1 MSAATAP
8 LPAAWRDDAKTIGL
22 VGLAHGTSHFHHLLL
37 APMFPWFIDA
47 YGVNYAQLG
56 LLMSLF
62 FVVSGVGQA
71 VAGFVVDRVGAR
83 PVLFGALIC
92 FSLASLSAANATGYD
107 GLVLASALA
116 GLGNAPF
123 HPVDF
128 SIINRRVSPAR
139 LGHAYSVHGISGN
152 LGWACAPLLLTGLVT
167 ATGSLRLAYTCI
179 AVLPLT
185 VLLLLVV
192 CRGAVD
198 DRVVIGAVNRD
209 DPAVATARQAPF
221 DFLRQPAVWLCFGF
235 LFFSTCALAAVQSFA
250 GPALRALVGLSAE
263 AAGLIVTGYMLAS
276 AVGMVLGGFMLAKV
290 QRAESL
296 ISVALCLAAFLL
308 LLVATGWLPGTL
320 ALVLASAA
328 GLGTGL
334 AGPSRDL
341 LIRRATPPGATGRVY
356 GTVYSGLDLGFAL
369 AAPVFGAL
377 LDAGRAGAIF
387 AGAALALLAAVASAW
402 LIGLFTSRAATRA
415 TTQAPTREPAH
426 PGVTASPQASGAGSA
441 VSTT

>member
-1 MSAATAP
+1 MSASTAP
-8 LPAAWRDDAKTIGL
+8 LPVAWRDDAKTIGL

-56 LLMSLF
+56 LLMTVF

-71 VAGFVVDRVGAR
+71 VAGFLVDRVGAR

-92 FSLASLSAANATGYD
+92 FCLASLAAANATGYD
-107 GLVLASALA
+107 GLLLASGLA

-152 LGWACAPLLLTGLVT
+152 LGWACAPLLLTGLV
-167 ATGSLRLAYTCI
+167 AGTGSPRLAYTCI
-179 AVLPLT
+179 AALPLT

-192 CRGAVD
+192 CRAAVD
-198 DRVVIGAVNRD
+198 DRVVAGGARLD
-209 DPAVATARQAPF
+209 DPTTAAGQPPTF
-221 DFLRQPAVWLCFGF
+221 DFLRLPAVWLCFAF

-250 GPALRALVGLSAE
+250 GPALRMLVGLSAE
-263 AAGLIVTGYMLAS
+263 ASGLIVTGYMLSS
-276 AVGMVLGGFMLAKV
+276 AAGMVLGGFMLAQV

-296 ISVALCLAAFLL
+296 ISAALCVAALLL
-308 LLVATGWLPGTL
+308 LLVATGWVPGTL
-320 ALVLASAA
+320 SLVLASAA

-341 LIRRATPPGATGRVY
+341 LIRRATPAGATGRVY
-356 GTVYSGLDLGFAL
+356 GTVYSGLDLGFAMS
-369 AAPVFGAL
+369 APVFGAL
-377 LDAGRAGAIF
+377 LDTGRAGGIF
-387 AGAALALLAAVASAW
+387 AGAALALLAAVGSAW
-402 LIGLFTSRAATRA
+402 LIGLFTKRVRARSD
-415 TTQAPTREPAH
+415 EPR
-426 PGVTASPQASGAGSA
+426 GLQSPGAGSS
-441 VSTT
+441 VSAT